1 MGRKSTR
8 ENKTIYQKLREE
20 NDLTR
25 ENAAELLEF
34 ISEDRLERIENEKSE
49 PAPEDVIR
57 MAEVYKAPELCNYYC
72 SHKCPIGRK
81 YVPPIEM
88 TELPAIILETV
99 QGEGGIYPA
108 TKEFLQGVKKICEEN
123 DILLI
128 LDEIQCGMGRT
139 GSMYAWQEYGVEPD
153 IMTTAKALGC
163 GVPVGAFVLNEKT
176 ANATLVPGDHGTT
189 YGGNPFAC
197 AAVTKVFELFE
208 KNHIVAKTERMLR
221 AAEMREKPI

>member
-25 ENAAELLEF
+25 EKAAELLEF

-72 SHKCPIGRK
+72 SHECPISRK

-99 QGEGGIYPA
+99 ASLNAVYPLTNRLIEISRDGQISEDESPDFSNIQENLEKVSLA
-108 TKEFLQGVKKICEEN
+108 IEALQLWVEKEVQ
-123 DILLI
+123 
-128 LDEIQCGMGRT
+128 
-139 GSMYAWQEYGVEPD
+139 
-153 IMTTAKALGC
+153 KA
-163 GVPVGAFVLNEKT
+163 
-176 ANATLVPGDHGTT
+176 DS
-189 YGGNPFAC
+189 
-197 AAVTKVFELFE
+197 
-208 KNHIVAKTERMLR
+208 
-221 AAEMREKPI
+221 

>member
-25 ENAAELLEF
+25 EKAAELLEF

-72 SHKCPIGRK
+72 SHECPIGRK

-88 TELPAIILETV
+88 RELPAIILETV
-99 QGEGGIYPA
+99 ASLNAVYPLTNRLIEISRDGQISEDESPDFSNIQENLEKVSLA
-108 TKEFLQGVKKICEEN
+108 IEALQLWVEKEVQ
-123 DILLI
+123 
-128 LDEIQCGMGRT
+128 
-139 GSMYAWQEYGVEPD
+139 
-153 IMTTAKALGC
+153 KA
-163 GVPVGAFVLNEKT
+163 
-176 ANATLVPGDHGTT
+176 DS
-189 YGGNPFAC
+189 
-197 AAVTKVFELFE
+197 
-208 KNHIVAKTERMLR
+208 
-221 AAEMREKPI
+221 

>member
-25 ENAAELLEF
+25 EKAAELLEF

-72 SHKCPIGRK
+72 SHECPIGWK

-99 QGEGGIYPA
+99 ASLNAVYPLTNRLIEISRDGQISEDESPDFSNIQENLEKVSLA
-108 TKEFLQGVKKICEEN
+108 IEALQLWVEKEVQ
-123 DILLI
+123 
-128 LDEIQCGMGRT
+128 
-139 GSMYAWQEYGVEPD
+139 
-153 IMTTAKALGC
+153 KA
-163 GVPVGAFVLNEKT
+163 
-176 ANATLVPGDHGTT
+176 DS
-189 YGGNPFAC
+189 
-197 AAVTKVFELFE
+197 
-208 KNHIVAKTERMLR
+208 
-221 AAEMREKPI
+221 

>member
-25 ENAAELLEF
+25 EKAAELLEF

-72 SHKCPIGRK
+72 SHECPIGRK
-81 YVPPIEM
+81 YGPPIEM

-99 QGEGGIYPA
+99 ASLNAVYPLTNRLIEISRDEQISEDESPDFSNIQENLEKVSLA
-108 TKEFLQGVKKICEEN
+108 IEALQLWVEKEVQ
-123 DILLI
+123 
-128 LDEIQCGMGRT
+128 
-139 GSMYAWQEYGVEPD
+139 
-153 IMTTAKALGC
+153 KA
-163 GVPVGAFVLNEKT
+163 
-176 ANATLVPGDHGTT
+176 DS
-189 YGGNPFAC
+189 
-197 AAVTKVFELFE
+197 
-208 KNHIVAKTERMLR
+208 
-221 AAEMREKPI
+221 

>member
-25 ENAAELLEF
+25 EKAAELLEF

-72 SHKCPIGRK
+72 SHECPIGRK

-99 QGEGGIYPA
+99 ASLNAVYPL
-108 TKEFLQGVKKICEEN
+108 TN
-123 DILLI
+123 RLI
-128 LDEIQCGMGRT
+128 EIGR
-139 GSMYAWQEYGVEPD
+139 AHV
-153 IMTTAKALGC
+153 
-163 GVPVGAFVLNEKT
+163 
-176 ANATLVPGDHGTT
+176 
-189 YGGNPFAC
+189 
-197 AAVTKVFELFE
+197 
-208 KNHIVAKTERMLR
+208 
-221 AAEMREKPI
+221 

>member
-25 ENAAELLEF
+25 EKAAELLEF

-72 SHKCPIGRK
+72 SHECPIGRK

-88 TELPAIILETV
+88 TELPVIILETV
-99 QGEGGIYPA
+99 ASLNAVYPLTNRLIEISRDGQISEDESPDFSNIQENLEKVSLA
-108 TKEFLQGVKKICEEN
+108 IEALQLWVEKEVQ
-123 DILLI
+123 
-128 LDEIQCGMGRT
+128 
-139 GSMYAWQEYGVEPD
+139 
-153 IMTTAKALGC
+153 KA
-163 GVPVGAFVLNEKT
+163 
-176 ANATLVPGDHGTT
+176 DS
-189 YGGNPFAC
+189 
-197 AAVTKVFELFE
+197 
-208 KNHIVAKTERMLR
+208 
-221 AAEMREKPI
+221 

>member
-25 ENAAELLEF
+25 EKAAELLEF

-72 SHKCPIGRK
+72 SHECPIGRK
-81 YVPPIEM
+81 YDPPIEM

-99 QGEGGIYPA
+99 ASLNAVYPLTNRLIEISRDGQISEDESPDFSNIQENLEKVSLA
-108 TKEFLQGVKKICEEN
+108 IEALQLWVEKEVQ
-123 DILLI
+123 
-128 LDEIQCGMGRT
+128 
-139 GSMYAWQEYGVEPD
+139 
-153 IMTTAKALGC
+153 KA
-163 GVPVGAFVLNEKT
+163 
-176 ANATLVPGDHGTT
+176 DS
-189 YGGNPFAC
+189 
-197 AAVTKVFELFE
+197 
-208 KNHIVAKTERMLR
+208 
-221 AAEMREKPI
+221 

>member
-25 ENAAELLEF
+25 EKAAELLEF

-72 SHKCPIGRK
+72 SHECPIGRK

-88 TELPAIILETV
+88 TELPENILEPVASLNAVYPLTNRLIEISRDGQISEDESPDFSNIQENLEKVSLAIEALQLWVEKEV
-99 QGEGGIYPA
+99 Q
-108 TKEFLQGVKKICEEN
+108 
-123 DILLI
+123 
-128 LDEIQCGMGRT
+128 
-139 GSMYAWQEYGVEPD
+139 
-153 IMTTAKALGC
+153 KA
-163 GVPVGAFVLNEKT
+163 
-176 ANATLVPGDHGTT
+176 DS
-189 YGGNPFAC
+189 
-197 AAVTKVFELFE
+197 
-208 KNHIVAKTERMLR
+208 
-221 AAEMREKPI
+221 

>member
-25 ENAAELLEF
+25 EKAAELLEF

-72 SHKCPIGRK
+72 SHECPIGRK

-88 TELPAIILETV
+88 TELPTIILETV
-99 QGEGGIYPA
+99 ASLNAVYPLTNRLIEISRDGQISEDESPDFSNIQENLEKVSLA
-108 TKEFLQGVKKICEEN
+108 IEALQLWVEKEVQ
-123 DILLI
+123 
-128 LDEIQCGMGRT
+128 
-139 GSMYAWQEYGVEPD
+139 
-153 IMTTAKALGC
+153 KA
-163 GVPVGAFVLNEKT
+163 
-176 ANATLVPGDHGTT
+176 DS
-189 YGGNPFAC
+189 
-197 AAVTKVFELFE
+197 
-208 KNHIVAKTERMLR
+208 
-221 AAEMREKPI
+221 

>member
-1 MGRKSTR
+1 MTIIRNPAVKIHRGLRRIKPLIPQKTQNIKGDDMGRKSTR

-25 ENAAELLEF
+25 EKAAELLEF

-72 SHKCPIGRK
+72 SHECPIGRK

-99 QGEGGIYPA
+99 ASLNAVYPLTNRLIEISRDGQISEDESPDFSNIQENLEKVSLA
-108 TKEFLQGVKKICEEN
+108 IEALQLWVEKEVQ
-123 DILLI
+123 
-128 LDEIQCGMGRT
+128 
-139 GSMYAWQEYGVEPD
+139 
-153 IMTTAKALGC
+153 KA
-163 GVPVGAFVLNEKT
+163 
-176 ANATLVPGDHGTT
+176 DS
-189 YGGNPFAC
+189 
-197 AAVTKVFELFE
+197 
-208 KNHIVAKTERMLR
+208 
-221 AAEMREKPI
+221 